1 MVRSEVKAIDARVK
15 ELVLEAQAAS
25 MAAKKAWPASKID
38 FYESMI
44 KAPMP
49 ECREYY
55 YSIKSNN
62 ILKALRLLQRAKHSH
77 VAWRIERKPDQNG
90 HDSNVIYFE
99 WAEKDGEKIQ
109 FSFHQPGAPFAV
121 KGDPKII
128 WDGEDCKAKY
138 YALRTR

>member
-1 MVRSEVKAIDARVK
+1 MTKAKDTDARVK
-15 ELVLEAQAAS
+15 WLVLEAQAAS
-25 MAAKKAWPASKID
+25 MAAKKAWLASSFD
-38 FYESMI
+38 FYGSEF

-49 ECREYY
+49 KDREYY

-77 VAWRIERKPDQNG
+77 VAFKIERKPDQNG
-90 HDSNVIYFE
+90 HDSNVVYFE
-99 WAEKDGEKIQ
+99 WTEKDGTKIQ